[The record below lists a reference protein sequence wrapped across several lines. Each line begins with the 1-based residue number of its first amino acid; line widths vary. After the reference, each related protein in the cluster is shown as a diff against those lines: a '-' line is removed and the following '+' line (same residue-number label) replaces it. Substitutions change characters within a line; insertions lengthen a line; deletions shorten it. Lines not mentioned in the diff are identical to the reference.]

1 MFFRNNVII
10 FLGKGN
16 SARGE
21 RGVVE
26 IYLFDIIMFKI
37 YEDNNFVIN
46 YQNGLE
52 SLVSDFV
59 NYYNE
64 HIGLLLRKFHLD
76 KINKFEIRL
85 FNDKNMFGVTPYKLG
100 DFAGFFSTTGIECY
114 ININGN
120 KSIDDIMNGIMHEIV
135 HHIYKCYIEE
145 DIGNRITWFDEG
157 LAMNFSHDHDRYID
171 EDYFIGFLKNR
182 ILTIDN
188 LPSINE
194 LTHGNGF
201 VNDKYNGYD
210 LSYLVVRYL
219 IEINSEDNF
228 NSIMRDK
235 KKIINI
241 GEHVLSDAIDFYVS
255 KYRISYKEGH
265 IK

>member
-1 MFFRNNVII
+1 
-10 FLGKGN
+10 
-16 SARGE
+16 
-21 RGVVE
+21 
-26 IYLFDIIMFKI
+26 MFKI
-37 YEDNNFVIN
+37 YEDNNFVIS
-46 YQNGLE
+46 YQSGLE

-64 HIGLLLRKFHLD
+64 HIGLLLKKFHLD
-76 KINKFEIRL
+76 KINKFEIKL
-85 FNDKNMFGVTPYKLG
+85 LSDKEMFGVTPYKLG
-100 DFAGFFSTTGIECY
+100 DFAGVFSSEGATCY
-114 ININGN
+114 ININGS
-120 KSIDDIMNGIMHEIV
+120 KSIDDIMKGIMHEIV
-135 HHIYKCYIEE
+135 HHIYRFYIEE
-145 DIGNRITWFDEG
+145 DIKNRITWFDEG

-188 LPSINE
+188 FPSINE
-194 LTHGNGF
+194 LTHGNAF

-219 IEINSEDNF
+219 IENNSEDDF

-235 KKIINI
+235 KKILSI
-241 GEHVLSDAIDFYVS
+241 GEHVLIDAIDFYVS
-255 KYRISYKEGH
+255 KCEILYKDRH